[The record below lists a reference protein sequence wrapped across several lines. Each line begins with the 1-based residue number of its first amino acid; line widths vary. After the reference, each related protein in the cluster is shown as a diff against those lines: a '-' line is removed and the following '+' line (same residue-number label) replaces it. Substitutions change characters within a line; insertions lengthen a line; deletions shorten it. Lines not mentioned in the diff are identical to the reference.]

1 MSPDVVGLI
10 VALGGIIVAFGLFLL
25 GCWYGRRSA
34 RPYDSWPIYTDES
47 ERLRGVIRLLE
58 QQLAG
63 CQALSS
69 KRLAQRHQLQDQL
82 RREQFAAEAEEAMA
96 DDQL

>member
-10 VALGGIIVAFGLFLL
+10 VALVGIVVAFGIFLL

-34 RPYDSWPIYTDES
+34 RPYDSWPIVTDEAV
-47 ERLRGVIRLLE
+47 RLRGVNRLLE

-69 KRLAQRHQLQDQL
+69 KRLAQRHQLQAQL
-82 RREQFAAEAEEAMA
+82 KREQFAAEAKDAMTHEP
-96 DDQL
+96 

>member
-1 MSPDVVGLI
+1 MDDVLVGAIIGVPLI
-10 VALGGIIVAFGLFLL
+10 AGICLFWGGV
-25 GCWYGRRSA
+25 WYGRRSA
-34 RPYDSWPIYTDES
+34 RPYDSWPIITDEA

-69 KRLAQRHQLQDQL
+69 KRLAQRHELQARL
-82 RREQFAAEAEEAMA
+82 KREQFAAEAEEAMA
-96 DDQL
+96 DEP

>member
-1 MSPDVVGLI
+1 MDYLIWYVV
-10 VALGGIIVAFGLFLL
+10 IIVPAFGLFFL
-25 GCWYGRRSA
+25 GAWWGRRSA
-34 RPYDSWPIYTDES
+34 RPYDSWPIVTDEAV
-47 ERLRGVIRLLE
+47 RLRGVNRLLE

-82 RREQFAAEAEEAMA
+82 RREQFAAEAEESMA

>member
-10 VALGGIIVAFGLFLL
+10 VALVGIVVAFGIFLL

-34 RPYDSWPIYTDES
+34 RPYDSWPIVTDETV
-47 ERLRGVIRLLE
+47 RLRAVNSLLE

-69 KRLAQRHQLQDQL
+69 KRLAQQHELQARL
-82 RREQFAAEAEEAMA
+82 RREQFAAEAQEAMA